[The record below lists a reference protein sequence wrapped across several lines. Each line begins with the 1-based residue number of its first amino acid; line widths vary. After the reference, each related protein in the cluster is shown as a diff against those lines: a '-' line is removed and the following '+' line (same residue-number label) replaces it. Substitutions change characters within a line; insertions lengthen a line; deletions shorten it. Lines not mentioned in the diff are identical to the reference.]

1 MYNNTS
7 FAAVDP
13 YFSNNTAGGRHHPYH
28 RRYYSKGENLY
39 DYHHRNHR
47 YLTML
52 WDQTKQLP
60 KEAFK
65 LVESSYEESGFYLE
79 VRLHLAAFVE
89 SNFMPSLQ
97 VDDSTAANYAAQLLT
112 QLDAKIAAI
121 PTDPDKFLS
130 KSKLQEMSDNLKVRP
145 VTLTRFSSTR
155 QISIS

>member
-1 MYNNTS
+1 MFNAS
-7 FAAVDP
+7 FAGDP
-13 YFSNNTAGGRHHPYH
+13 YFSTNSAAGGASRHHPYH
-28 RRYYSKGENLY
+28 RRYYKGENIYSLEY
-39 DYHHRNHR
+39 QRNR
-47 YLTML
+47 YLTAATML

-65 LVESSYEESGFYLE
+65 LVESGYEESGFYLE

-121 PTDPDKFLS
+121 PNDPDKFLS
-130 KSKLQEMSDNLKVRP
+130 KSKLQEMSDNLKVKP
-145 VTLTRFSSTR
+145 FLTRF
-155 QISIS
+155 